1 MKQAPEGEFSRK
13 KLFPNLMKF
22 NNKYLMSDLIESI
35 YIVNQE
41 SFANIIENKCECQVF
56 WFSLQLFL
64 LFSWFLIL
72 YCITKNGIIEWNEQM
87 LF

>member
-35 YIVNQE
+35 YIVNEE
-41 SFANIIENKCECQVF
+41 SFANIIENKF
-56 WFSLQLFL
+56 
-64 LFSWFLIL
+64 
-72 YCITKNGIIEWNEQM
+72 
-87 LF
+87 